1 MQTASSGE
9 DRAKETPISHGDVTT
24 IMGLIVD
31 IRDDVGKIVR
41 LLEDEDEDQHAGAA

>member
-1 MQTASSGE
+1 M
-9 DRAKETPISHGDVTT
+9 ETPISHGDVTT

-41 LLEDEDEDQHAGAA
+41 LLEDENDEEEEDDQADS